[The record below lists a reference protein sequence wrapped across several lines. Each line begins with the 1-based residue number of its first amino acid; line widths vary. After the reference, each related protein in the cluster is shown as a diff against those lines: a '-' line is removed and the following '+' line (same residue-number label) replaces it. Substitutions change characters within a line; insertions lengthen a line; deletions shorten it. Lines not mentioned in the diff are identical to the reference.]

1 VNLDANIEGVEVEI
15 SEALSKL
22 DFGFGDFINWALYIG
37 GLFMFGYT
45 IVGTNWWN
53 PVGWAAAA
61 IMAAIGIFG
70 NGKEKKAKSK
80 LSESIDEAQKQ
91 CMKTS
96 YIEICKKIDLEFN
109 KKKRKICSVLN
120 KDIKSLE
127 TFKSEIDETI
137 DTINKYNYKL
147 NNTEYGKL

>member
-1 VNLDANIEGVEVEI
+1 
-15 SEALSKL
+15 
-22 DFGFGDFINWALYIG
+22 
-37 GLFMFGYT
+37 
-45 IVGTNWWN
+45 
-53 PVGWAAAA
+53 
-61 IMAAIGIFG
+61 
-70 NGKEKKAKSK
+70 
-80 LSESIDEAQKQ
+80 
-91 CMKTS
+91 MKTS